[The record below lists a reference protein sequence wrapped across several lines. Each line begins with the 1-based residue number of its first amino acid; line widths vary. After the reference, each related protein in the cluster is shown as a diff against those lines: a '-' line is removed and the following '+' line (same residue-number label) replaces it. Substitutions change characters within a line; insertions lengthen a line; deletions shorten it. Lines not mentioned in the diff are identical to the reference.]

1 MASVV
6 DFGAL
11 SGVRGMRTDR
21 SSSEDRG
28 VDFSAFRN
36 IGPPQSVASLI
47 EGEIIPRLMAAH
59 GAGSI
64 ETAAAPRRSAAEVGA
79 TITDSDSA
87 AFAPLALE
95 VDAYALIDH
104 VESLLARGVSID
116 GILVDLLAPAARELG
131 LWWEEDRCDF
141 VDVTMGLWRLQEVV
155 RELSGRLSVAHGMGD
170 ARRALF
176 AALPGDQHSFGT
188 VIVEEMF
195 RRDGW
200 DTQVALDPDI
210 PELLEL
216 VSRGWYDLVGLTVS
230 CDCHIAPLP
239 SLINALRS
247 VSRNPL
253 LRVMVGGRVFL
264 QEPMLANRV
273 GADGT
278 AADARL
284 ALRTAAGLV
293 GALALGTAVCG

>member
-6 DFGAL
+6 GFGPL
-11 SGVRGMRTDR
+11 SVVRGTGTER
-21 SSSEDRG
+21 SSSEDCG
-28 VDFSAFRN
+28 VETPALRIIS
-36 IGPPQSVASLI
+36 PPRSVAGMI

-59 GAGSI
+59 GAGQLEIVAS
-64 ETAAAPRRSAAEVGA
+64 AGAPAAEAGA
-79 TITDSDSA
+79 TIVDTDIA
-87 AFAPLALE
+87 AFAPLAL
-95 VDAYALIDH
+95 DADACALIDH
-104 VESLLARGVSID
+104 VDRLLARGVSID

-131 LWWEEDRCDF
+131 VWWEEDRCDF
-141 VDVTMGLWRLQEVV
+141 VDVTMGLWRLQEVA
-155 RELSGRLSVAHGMGD
+155 RELSGRLSIDHGMGD

-200 DTQVALDPDI
+200 DTEVALDPDT
-210 PELLEL
+210 PELLEK

-230 CDCHIAPLP
+230 CDCNIAPLP
-239 SLINALRS
+239 SLIHALRS
-247 VSRNPL
+247 VSRNPQL
-253 LRVMVGGRVFL
+253 CVMVGGRVFL
-264 QEPMLANRV
+264 QDPTLAKRV

-293 GALALGTAVCG
+293 GALALGTALCG